1 MTCYTKQLL
10 AAALGAGLSVGAW
23 AAGDQPPAP
32 ATEGDKTSYS
42 LGYQI
47 GADLKRLGIELREGV
62 ATRGLQDG
70 LSGAKPLMTPA
81 ELRGTLTQ
89 LKRQI
94 LTAQATDARRQA
106 QQELDEGRRFLE
118 ENAKKDGVVTQP
130 SGLQYRVLRPGTGQQ
145 PGPKDLVTLHYRASL
160 INGTVFDSS
169 YPEGKPVQVH
179 VDEVMPGWRE
189 GLQLMQEGAQWQLF
203 IPANLGYG
211 ERGPLA
217 DRVVILEVELLT
229 VQGSGAPDAT
239 PQTQGDQK

>member
-1 MTCYTKQLL
+1 MTRSTQRLL
-10 AAALGAGLSVGAW
+10 AAALGAGLSAGGW

-32 ATEGDKTSYS
+32 ATERDKTSYS

-47 GADLKRLGIELREGV
+47 GTDLKRLGVELREGV
-62 ATRGLQDG
+62 ATRGIQDG
-70 LSGAKPLMTPA
+70 LSGTSPRLTPA

-94 LTAQATDARRQA
+94 LTADATDAHRQA
-106 QQELDEGRRFLE
+106 QKELDEGRRYLE
-118 ENAKKDGVVTQP
+118 ENAKNEGVVTLP
-130 SGLQYRVLRPGTGQQ
+130 SGLQYKILRPGTGQQ

-160 INGTVFDSS
+160 INGTLFDSS
-169 YPEGKPVQVH
+169 YTEGKPVQVR
-179 VDEVMPGWRE
+179 VEEVMPGWQE

-217 DRVVILEVELLT
+217 DRAVILEVELLT
-229 VQGSGAPDAT
+229 VQGSGGPDAT
-239 PQTQGDQK
+239 PQPQGDPK